1 MIEDELRLAV
11 SGTFSTGKS
20 TTAEILSIAT
30 GIPLTR
36 AMTAHEFLRDL
47 VPAGGSEKLSAR
59 ELATLGLGR
68 LEARI
73 HREAAQ
79 SGSFVSDGSVI
90 QEWVHGV
97 AKMRLG
103 VDPKA
108 VLPSSLLN
116 GIAGT
121 ARRKS
126 YKQYMDA
133 YGEIVKAY
141 AKRSYDGYVHL
152 PVEFQLSSDRRHPV
166 SERFRKLSDELL
178 IQTLNELNVPHLT
191 VVGTIRERIARIIDL
206 FGLPLRMSLDEA
218 TSIGKGRV
226 TRAAE
231 LVDMKACAHTMCR
244 PGAKLRRLK
253 YAMR

>member
-47 VPAGGSEKLSAR
+47 VPGGGSEELSAR
-59 ELATLGLGR
+59 ELAALGLGR

-90 QEWVHGV
+90 QEWVYGV
-97 AKMRLG
+97 AKMQLG

-108 VLPSSLLN
+108 VLPPRLLT

-121 ARRKS
+121 PRRKT

-133 YGEIVKAY
+133 YGAIVKAY
-141 AKRSYDGYVHL
+141 AKRSCDGYVHL
-152 PVEFQLSSDRRHPV
+152 PVEFQPSPDRRHPV

-178 IQTLNELNVPHLT
+178 VQTFNELNVPHLT
-191 VVGTIRERIARIIDL
+191 VGGTIRERIARIIDL

-218 TSIGKGRV
+218 ISIGKGRV
-226 TRAAE
+226 TGAAE
-231 LVDMKACAHTMCR
+231 LVDMNAWAHTMCR

-253 YAMR
+253 YAML